1 MTADAVVKVAE
12 EIVATEVDEELVI
25 LNLRDGNY
33 YGLNRTGR
41 RVWEL
46 AQKPCRVAEIVSHI
60 AREFGA
66 AEEQGRENVLDLI
79 EKLQAY
85 GLVNVEEVSEN

>member
-1 MTADAVVKVAE
+1 MKADAVVKVAD

-25 LNLRDGNY
+25 LNLRDGTY

-46 AQKPCRVAEIVSHI
+46 ARKPRRVEEIVRHI
-60 AREFGA
+60 AREFGV
-66 AEEQGRENVLDLI
+66 AEEQAREDVLELI

-85 GLVNVEEVSEN
+85 GLVKVEEMPEN